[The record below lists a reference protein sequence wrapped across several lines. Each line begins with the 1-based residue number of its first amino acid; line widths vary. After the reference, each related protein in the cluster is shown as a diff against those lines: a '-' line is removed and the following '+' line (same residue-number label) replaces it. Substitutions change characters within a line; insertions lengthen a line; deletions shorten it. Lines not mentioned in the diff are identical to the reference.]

1 MTQATTTDPFQ
12 SPNPVSTSTVP
23 HAPAATINPFTL
35 SQPSD
40 IYVTPKARP
49 ADPNQLVYP
58 KLGNI
63 RSRLVIITPIEC
75 KTFQK
80 RPEFVGKDGETS
92 AEMAIADIVVLEGD
106 PLVLKDKDGVVQEPV
121 AIPAE
126 YPAMAFFNEALV
138 GKIKGAMLAEK
149 TILGR
154 IVRMPRTSDVMA
166 GKYADGDW
174 MGVERDI
181 NLWIADGAVGL
192 TPPFMWGIANF
203 VKDVDYP
210 VAMAYLNSKNEMPF

>member
-1 MTQATTTDPFQ
+1 MTQSTIDPFHPQ
-12 SPNPVSTSTVP
+12 ATPPAPIGSQ
-23 HAPAATINPFTL
+23 APAATINPFSF
-35 SQPSD
+35 SQPSE
-40 IYVTPKARP
+40 IYVAPKPRP

-80 RPEFVGKDGETS
+80 RPEFVGKDGETQ
-92 AEMAIADIVVLEGD
+92 AEMAIADIVVLEGE
-106 PLVLKDKDGVVQEPV
+106 PLVLKDKDNVVQEPV

-126 YPAMAFFNEALV
+126 FPVMAFFNEALV
-138 GKIKGAMLAEK
+138 GKIKGALLAEK

-166 GKYADGDW
+166 GKYLDGDW
-174 MGVERDI
+174 PSVERDI
-181 NLWIADGAVGL
+181 NAWIADGAVGL
-192 TPPFMWGIANF
+192 TPPFMWGIANYD
-203 VKDVDYP
+203 KATDYP
-210 VAMAYLNSKNEMPF
+210 VATAYLNSKNEMPF